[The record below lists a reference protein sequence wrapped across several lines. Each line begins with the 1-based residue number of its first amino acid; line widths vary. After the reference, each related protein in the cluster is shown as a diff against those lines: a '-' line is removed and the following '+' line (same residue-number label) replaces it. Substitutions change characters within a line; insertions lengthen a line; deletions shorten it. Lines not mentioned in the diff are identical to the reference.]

1 MGGNAFPHL
10 SLVRVKREDVFPTV
24 QHVVNTLALPGFD
37 FKYACDNLMGSAGKQ
52 EDSGDLDFAM
62 NDRKARFVGE
72 PDLPVFDLR
81 EVAERCRE
89 VLPAGQVT
97 TKGLKGGQFQTAW
110 PVAGDVSKGFVQVD
124 FVAGDPEWLK
134 FSHWS
139 PGKDFSPWKGVMVS
153 TMLGVLAK
161 MRKDFE
167 AFDEDGERYTRVG
180 LHYDLELGL
189 HRKWKLRLR
198 KGQGLSEVDADTFET
213 KVGGPRFARL
223 GHVTNPR
230 VVLRLLFGT
239 DVLPFE
245 VDTFERL
252 VALVKQLMPDRFDEA
267 KERFLEAFSRSAGKN
282 DYSVEEV
289 ANADVWNV

>member
-10 SLVRVKREDVFPTV
+10 SLVRVKREHVFPTV
-24 QHVVNTLALPGFD
+24 QHVVNRLALPGFTYD
-37 FKYACDNLMGSAGKQ
+37 YACKNLMGSAGKQ
-52 EDSGDLDFAM
+52 DDSGDLDFAM

-72 PDLPVFDLR
+72 SDLPVFDLR
-81 EVAERCRE
+81 EVAARCRE
-89 VLPAGQVT
+89 VLPSTQVT

-124 FVAGDPEWLK
+124 FVSGDPEWLK

-167 AFDEDGERYTRVG
+167 AFDEDGERYARVG

-198 KGQGLSEVDADTFET
+198 KGQGLSEVDADVFET
-213 KVGGPRFARL
+213 KVGGPRYGRL
-223 GHVTNPR
+223 GYVTDPHD
-230 VVLRLLFGT
+230 VLRMLFGE
-239 DVLPFE
+239 DVLTQE
-245 VDTFERL
+245 VATFEKLL
-252 VALVKQLMPDRFDEA
+252 VMVKMTMPDRFDEA

-289 ANADVWNV
+289 SQSDVWNV